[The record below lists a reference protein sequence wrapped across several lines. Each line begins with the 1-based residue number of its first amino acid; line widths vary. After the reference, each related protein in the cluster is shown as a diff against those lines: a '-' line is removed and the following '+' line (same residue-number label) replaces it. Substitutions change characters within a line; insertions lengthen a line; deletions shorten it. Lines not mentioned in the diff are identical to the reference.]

1 MCARKHYPA
10 LSPHSHFPLINSIG
24 PQNPPS
30 RCNATLSDN
39 RMQTTALPLGFSEIE
54 KLREE
59 ELEEARAIQN
69 VMLPAESLR
78 AGPVTISHEFQ
89 PIAAVGG
96 DFLDYFELTDGTI
109 GLYLGDVSGKGLPA
123 AMYAALAVG
132 TLRGVHKTGQSP
144 NLVLATLNR
153 RLMIRG
159 MTRRHSA
166 IQYALFDPRTREMKI
181 ASAGMP
187 GPFHISAGRCRALE
201 LSGIPPGLF
210 QSACYEIV
218 TLQLQPGDSVLFCTD
233 GLADAFDVQGEQ
245 FGLERI
251 RELCGTEGGALP
263 VELLGKIFAAVE
275 SFAGG
280 RLQHDDMAAA
290 LFHLAAQT

>member
-1 MCARKHYPA
+1 
-10 LSPHSHFPLINSIG
+10 
-24 PQNPPS
+24 
-30 RCNATLSDN
+30 
-39 RMQTTALPLGFSEIE
+39 MQTTALPLEFNEIK

-59 ELEEARAIQN
+59 ELEETRAIQN
-69 VMLPAESLR
+69 VMMPVEALH

-96 DFLDYFELTDGTI
+96 DFLDYFELTDGSI

-166 IQYALFDPRTREMKI
+166 IQYAIFDPRTQEVKI

-187 GPFHISAGRCRALE
+187 GPFHISSEGCCALE
-201 LSGIPPGLF
+201 LAGIPPALF
-210 QSACYEIV
+210 QAASYEVV
-218 TLQLQPGDSVLFCTD
+218 TLKPEPGDSVLFCTD
-233 GLADAFDVQGEQ
+233 GLPDAFDENREQ
-245 FGLERI
+245 FGMERI
-251 RELCGTEGGALP
+251 RELCGPAQGAPP
-263 VELLGKIFAAVE
+263 VELLGKIFAGVE

-290 LFHLAAQT
+290 LFHLTTLP